1 MNKNETFQIIHFT
14 VLSQRDEISVN
25 DCESSNDRR
34 RVLLLE
40 NVDDELRLGD
50 VAGLVRR
57 AKAEVELLVV
67 RLQVQRPV
75 QEHAARVAFQSKK
88 AAAFTQKLKSC
99 LKYNK
104 IEICLSTLRNIT
116 VLI

>member
-1 MNKNETFQIIHFT
+1 MTVNQPLLTQNPLELIHYLETWLNKNETFQTINFT
-14 VLSQRDEISVN
+14 VLPQRDEISVN

-67 RLQVQRPV
+67 RLQVERPV
-75 QEHAARVAFQSKK
+75 QEHAARVAFQSK
-88 AAAFTQKLKSC
+88 
-99 LKYNK
+99 
-104 IEICLSTLRNIT
+104 
-116 VLI
+116 